1 MSIGGEGR
9 FAAAM
14 ARGSR
19 AAERS
24 GDAGHGSAGVGGEN
38 VPGDRSVSA
47 QLHAGGL
54 RALLKEAAQVRKSTL
69 AYFEANPNEC
79 SPEARRRA
87 SQALTGSRPSEA
99 APLRLGGRNADE
111 PPPGEEEEASQVT
124 PVDVVATGL
133 GGLTVSPQT
142 SERGGAEEPQG
153 SDAEL
158 RKQLRESQ
166 AEVRRLQGAL
176 DCEQDTTRRLA
187 AELRNAE
194 EACDSLRSKLSDLDA
209 QLAQA
214 KEALELQESAVADAE
229 AFAEELEEMQELL
242 ADSERQN
249 TDLQKRISLVDDP
262 EGFAAELEEMQELL
276 ADSERQNKEL
286 QKKLKALPDAA
297 AIAKE
302 LEEMRG
308 KLAASERENT
318 EVLKKLSAVPDA
330 DSFAEELEEMREK
343 LAASERQNTELQ
355 EEADALQREYDAI
368 IEQLRGELAE
378 SEAAKEKVQAD
389 CDKALS
395 DLRDKLEHT
404 KGKPEVPEEVVSRE
418 LTPVDRARARK
429 KERENAAALEK
440 ELQDLRAQVS
450 ELAEENERLTT
461 ASAASPAADLETD
474 ADPPSTSRAIKAPVA
489 ADSVLVD
496 AEILASM
503 CTRAGSG
510 ASLCKLFL
518 DGWRIVMAREE
529 ALRRDATMAAL
540 LESRGRRMCLA
551 ASLRRWVSAVSRAV
565 RDNPSN
571 ATVGR
576 SMSHEQRREAG
587 TAGDRDILQG
597 DSGSDGGVGED
608 VGGYVS
614 EGVQTM
620 SVEGRA
626 QGAQTVPAAGSGIHT
641 QTAPPEPGVVV
652 ETQTTTATNASTTQ
666 TTATATATTA
676 TGTGDEDGGMDVQV
690 ASGPA
695 PAPRELAMAL
705 SDDASSAT
713 TSLDAAG
720 PGSEHYDAGCGTSDS
735 VDMRELE
742 EHLREGCE
750 LVESLEWNEWLQKL
764 ERGGKETV
772 AAAAAA
778 RQLEQT
784 LPLLL
789 RSVGLLTRESGEMAS
804 SSSSAQSDSS
814 RGVCRELEEAR
825 AMVAAAVADRDR
837 AQRRQEEMDDGIGAS
852 VGEMEKQLR
861 EAEKQLEELEEEV
874 AVCLCMCVCVHARV
888 LCYARACVRT

>member
-1 MSIGGEGR
+1 
-9 FAAAM
+9 M

-24 GDAGHGSAGVGGEN
+24 SKKYDEDKCMD
-38 VPGDRSVSA
+38 PGDRS
-47 QLHAGGL
+47 QLPAGGL

-69 AYFEANPNEC
+69 SYFEANPNEC

-87 SQALTGSRPSEA
+87 SQAPASSRPSEA
-99 APLRLGGRNADE
+99 VPLLLGGRNPDE
-111 PPPGEEEEASQVT
+111 PPPGEDQEASQAT
-124 PVDVVATGL
+124 PVDVVPTGS
-133 GGLTVSPQT
+133 GGHTLSPQT
-142 SERGGAEEPQG
+142 SERGGAAELQG

-176 DCEQDTTRRLA
+176 DAEHDTTRRLA

-194 EACDSLRSKLSDLDA
+194 EACDSLRSKLSDLDT

-249 TDLQKRISLVDDP
+249 NDLQKRLNVVDDP

-286 QKKLKALPDAA
+286 QKKLKAVPDAA

-302 LEEMRG
+302 LEEMRE

-318 EVLKKLSAVPDA
+318 EVLKKLSAVSDA

-343 LAASERQNTELQ
+343 LAASERENTELQ
-355 EEADALQREYDAI
+355 GEADALQREYDAM
-368 IEQLRGELAE
+368 IEQLRGELAA
-378 SEAAKEKVQAD
+378 SEAAREKVQTD

-395 DLRDKLEHT
+395 GLRDKLEHS
-404 KGKPEVPEEVVSRE
+404 KGKPEDPEEVVSRE

-450 ELAEENERLTT
+450 ELAEANERLRT
-461 ASAASPAADLETD
+461 ASAVAASKAADLETD
-474 ADPPSTSRAIKAPVA
+474 ADPPSSSRAIKAPVA

-510 ASLCKLFL
+510 ASPCKLFL

-540 LESRGRRMCLA
+540 LESRGRRMCVA
-551 ASLRRWVSAVSRAV
+551 ASLRRWVSAVSHAV
-565 RDNPSN
+565 RNNPPD
-571 ATVGR
+571 ATVRR
-576 SMSHEQRREAG
+576 SMSHEPRREAG
-587 TAGDRDILQG
+587 TAGDRDIQDG
-597 DSGSDGGVGED
+597 DCGSDGGVGEGA
-608 VGGYVS
+608 GGYVS

-620 SVEGRA
+620 SVEERT

-666 TTATATATTA
+666 TTAAATATTA

-720 PGSEHYDAGCGTSDS
+720 PGSEHYDGGCGTSDS
-735 VDMRELE
+735 IDLRELE

-750 LVESLEWNEWLQKL
+750 LVEGLEWNEWLLTL

-804 SSSSAQSDSS
+804 SSSAQSDSS
-814 RGVCRELEEAR
+814 RDARRELEEAR

-852 VGEMEKQLR
+852 VSEMEKQLL

-874 AVCLCMCVCVHARV
+874 AVCLWACVCVCVHAQA
-888 LCYARACVRT
+888 LCCARACART